1 MGMEQP
7 SFTDLDKSFQDF
19 LRELQKTAIPE
30 YKKKEIEQKMKE
42 ALISSKTDTFQKGP
56 QSDHSQNLIHLD
68 LNKLNKGN
76 SLLNSTHIKHS
87 AVRWAS
93 SLALFSA
100 GLLFITIG
108 FILIVTPAS
117 PEFEIATIFYFNEYD
132 GFTVMDLFA
141 LVIVFMGIYLFI
153 RAFIAKEKED

>member
-19 LRELQKTAIPE
+19 LLELQKTAIPE
-30 YKKKEIEQKMKE
+30 YKKKELEQKLQD
-42 ALISSKTDTFQKGP
+42 ALISSKKDSFQKDL
-56 QSDHSQNLIHLD
+56 QTADSQNLIHLD
-68 LNKLNKGN
+68 MNKLNKRT
-76 SLLNSTHIKHS
+76 SLMNSTHIKHR
-87 AVRWAS
+87 AARWAS

-108 FILIVTPAS
+108 FTLIVTPAS

-132 GFTVMDLFA
+132 GFTVMDLFS
-141 LVIVFMGIYLFI
+141 LMIVFMGIYLFI
-153 RAFIAKEKED
+153 RAFIAKEKDI

>member
-19 LRELQKTAIPE
+19 LGELQKTAIPE
-30 YKKKEIEQKMKE
+30 YKRKEIEQTLKD
-42 ALISSKTDTFQKGP
+42 ALISSRTGTFQKDP
-56 QSDHSQNLIHLD
+56 QTDHSQNLIHLD
-68 LNKLNKGN
+68 LNKLNKRN
-76 SLLNSTHIKHS
+76 SIMNSTYIKHS
-87 AVRWAS
+87 AVRWFS
-93 SLALFSA
+93 SLAIFSA

-108 FILIVTPAS
+108 FILIVTPAT

-141 LVIVFMGIYLFI
+141 LVIIFIGIYLFI
-153 RAFIAKEKED
+153 RAFIAKEKDV

>member
-19 LRELQKTAIPE
+19 LGELQKTAIPE
-30 YKKKEIEQKMKE
+30 YKRKEIEQTLKD
-42 ALISSKTDTFQKGP
+42 ALISSRTDTFQKNP
-56 QSDHSQNLIHLD
+56 QTDHSQNLIHLD
-68 LNKLNKGN
+68 LNKLNKRN
-76 SLLNSTHIKHS
+76 SLMNSTYIKHS
-87 AVRWAS
+87 AVRWFS
-93 SLALFSA
+93 SLAIFSA

-108 FILIVTPAS
+108 FILIVTPAT

-141 LVIVFMGIYLFI
+141 LVIIFIGIYLFI
-153 RAFIAKEKED
+153 RAFIAKEKDV